1 MTLPVVTNP
10 MNINLKD
17 FGETSETNH
26 LKYIRRS
33 NLNKLIFA
41 HLNINSVRNKFES
54 VMEDISCNVDLL
66 MISETRTDDNS
77 RKSQFL

>member
-1 MTLPVVTNP
+1 MSLPVVTNP

-17 FGETSETNH
+17 FRKTSETNH

-41 HLNINSVRNKFES
+41 HLYINSVRNKFES
-54 VMEDISCNVDLL
+54 VMKDISCNVDLL
-66 MISETRTDDNS
+66 MISETKTDDS
-77 RKSQFL
+77 FPKSQFL

>member
-1 MTLPVVTNP
+1 MSLPVVTNP

-41 HLNINSVRNKFES
+41 HLNIDSVRNKFES
-54 VMEDISCNVDLL
+54 VMKDISCNVDLL
-66 MISETRTDDNS
+66 MISETKADDS
-77 RKSQFL
+77 FPKSQFL